1 MTGYILRRLGAAVVV
16 LFFVSFISFM
26 LVNLAPGNTLLALLG
41 QGVGAGVS
49 QDVLDQFEQELGL
62 DQPVLQRYGDW
73 IGGVVQGDFGRSLRD
88 RTPVID
94 EIAKRLPNSIELVLF
109 ASIFAVL
116 FAVPIG
122 VYSAVRQGSVG
133 DYVSRVIAIL
143 GLAVPSFWL
152 AVIIVVFI
160 AQWIGVS
167 LTTLNAPYPWEGLG
181 DNLIAMIAPSIALG
195 FVLLATTMRM
205 MRSTVLEVMNEDY
218 IRTARA
224 KGLPEWKVIVKHGMR
239 NALLP
244 IITIIGLQLPFLF
257 SGSVLVE
264 TIFAWP
270 GMGRLIVSSIFT
282 QDTPVIIGCFFV
294 FTLLVV
300 TGNVIADLLYSV
312 VDPRI
317 RYS

>member
-224 KGLPEWKVIVKHGMR
+224 KGLRERMVIYRHVLR
-239 NALLP
+239 NAAIPVVTLFGNQFAFLIGGAVVIEQVFRLDGVGRYAFTAINGRDFTAVMGVTLLL
-244 IITIIGLQLPFLF
+244 G
-257 SGSVLVE
+257 
-264 TIFAWP
+264 A
-270 GMGRLIVSSIFT
+270 IV
-282 QDTPVIIGCFFV
+282 V
-294 FTLLVV
+294 FTNLLV
-300 TGNVIADLLYSV
+300 DLSYGLF
-312 VDPRI
+312 DPRI
-317 RYS
+317 RYA